1 MKKFIASGFGVGLLW
16 QLLFK
21 DKKGGGTLASLLF
34 ALIIYFLNLNLIYLF
49 SIFIGLIFIYY
60 LVVDDKEADD
70 DPSWITLDE
79 ICGMSLVTLVS
90 QADLLPLVS
99 GFLIFRASDIL
110 KKPNIVAE
118 MEKYPGKIGV
128 LYDDLAAGTIGLI
141 SALIV
146 SQVMLIAL

>member
-16 QLLFK
+16 QLFFK

-60 LVVDDKEADD
+60 LVVDNKEADD

-90 QADLLPLVS
+90 QANLLSLIA
-99 GFLIFRASDIL
+99 GFLVFRASDIL

-128 LYDDLAAGTIGLI
+128 LYDDLASGTIGLI
-141 SALIV
+141 AALIV
-146 SQVMLIAL
+146 NQVMFITL

>member
-1 MKKFIASGFGVGLLW
+1 MRKFIASGFGVGILW
-16 QLLFK
+16 ESLFK
-21 DKKGGGTLASLLF
+21 EKKGGGTLASFLF
-34 ALIIYFLNLNLIYLF
+34 ALLIYFLDLNLIYLF
-49 SIFIGLIFIYY
+49 FIFVGLIAIYY

-90 QADLLPLVS
+90 QGDLFPLIA
-99 GFLIFRASDIL
+99 GFLVFRASDIL

-141 SALIV
+141 SSLIV
-146 SQVMLIAL
+146 NQVMLITL

>member
-1 MKKFIASGFGVGLLW
+1 MKKFIASGFGVGILW
-16 QLLFK
+16 EFLFK

-34 ALIIYFLNLNLIYLF
+34 ALIIYFLNLNLIYIF

-90 QADLLPLVS
+90 QANLFSLIA
-99 GFLIFRASDIL
+99 GFLVFRASDIL

-141 SALIV
+141 AALIV
-146 SQVMLIAL
+146 NQVMFITL

>member
-16 QLLFK
+16 ELLFK
-21 DKKGGGTLASLLF
+21 DKKGGGTFASLLF
-34 ALIIYFLNLNLIYLF
+34 AVIIYFLNLNLLYLF
-49 SIFIGLIFIYY
+49 SIFVALILIYF
-60 LVVDDKEADD
+60 LVDDDEEADD

-90 QADLLPLVS
+90 QRDLLPLIA
-99 GFLIFRASDIL
+99 GFLVFRASDIL
-110 KKPNIVAE
+110 KKPKIVAE

-146 SQVMLIAL
+146 NQVMFITL